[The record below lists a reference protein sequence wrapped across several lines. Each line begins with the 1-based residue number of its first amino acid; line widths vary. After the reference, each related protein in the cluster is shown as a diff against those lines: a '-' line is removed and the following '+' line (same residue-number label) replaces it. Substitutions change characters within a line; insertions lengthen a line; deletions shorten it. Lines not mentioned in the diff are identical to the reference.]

1 MNISY
6 DHKKKNILSLEQEGD
21 SQESLTDEVAIPIK
35 IIIIEFNLWHRVL
48 LRRSMCVKMK
58 MLCCN
63 NNSVT

>member
-35 IIIIEFNLWHRVL
+35 IIIIEFI
-48 LRRSMCVKMK
+48 
-58 MLCCN
+58 
-63 NNSVT
+63 